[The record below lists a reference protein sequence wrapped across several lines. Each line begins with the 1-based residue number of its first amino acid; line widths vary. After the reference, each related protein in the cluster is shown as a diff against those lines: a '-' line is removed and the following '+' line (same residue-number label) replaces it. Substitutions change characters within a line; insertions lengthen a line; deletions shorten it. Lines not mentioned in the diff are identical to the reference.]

1 MRSFLSG
8 FGVSFSGG
16 GFGVVSLVVLSFV
29 ASGLLG
35 LGIATRTWSQR
46 TVADGAAEPAKFLA
60 DARTLR
66 LPRRLSVPRRDTARL
81 STSARAS
88 AVFWPFRYN
97 AVQAANEP
105 LPQQHR
111 FFLFRERY

>member
-8 FGVSFSGG
+8 FGASFSRG
-16 GFGVVSLVVLSFV
+16 GFGVVSFV
-29 ASGLLG
+29 ALGLLG
-35 LGIATRTWSQR
+35 LGIALRMRSER
-46 TVADGAAEPAKFLA
+46 TVADGAAEATKFLA
-60 DARTLR
+60 GVRTLR

-88 AVFWPFRYN
+88 AVFRPFRYN

-111 FFLFRERY
+111 FFLFRNR